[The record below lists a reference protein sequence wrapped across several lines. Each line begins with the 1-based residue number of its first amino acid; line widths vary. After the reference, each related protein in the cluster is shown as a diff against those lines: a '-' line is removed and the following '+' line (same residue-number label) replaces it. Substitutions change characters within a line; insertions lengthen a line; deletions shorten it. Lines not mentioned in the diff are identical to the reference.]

1 MNAIN
6 SLDVTENIKNEIK
19 TNNVVLFMKGTP
31 AFPMCGFSAAVVQIL
46 SNIGIE
52 YNSINVLENNEMREG
67 IKKFSNWPTIPQLY
81 VKEEFIGGCDIIKEM
96 FESGD
101 LQKKFQEKKIKFEIS
116 KPERIE
122 DAEAVL
128 RGTLNSLP
136 NAFGLPS
143 NEFYR
148 AAGKNTASGIVLGF
162 LSVVAI
168 LNNDHVAAF
177 LWLGLA
183 LLVDGID
190 GTLARKAK
198 VNENVPNIDGSTL
211 DNVIDFFT
219 YVIIPALMI
228 YWFGMVPSG
237 WEIICSAAILAASC
251 YTFAN
256 INQKTQDF
264 YFSGFPALWNIVVLY
279 FFILGTN

>member
-1 MNAIN
+1 M
-6 SLDVTENIKNEIK
+6 NIKIK
-19 TNNVVLFMKGTP
+19 
-31 AFPMCGFSAAVVQIL
+31 
-46 SNIGIE
+46 
-52 YNSINVLENNEMREG
+52 SINKDKLTA
-67 IKKFSNWPTIPQLY
+67 W
-81 VKEEFIGGCDIIKEM
+81 
-96 FESGD
+96 
-101 LQKKFQEKKIKFEIS
+101 
-116 KPERIE
+116 
-122 DAEAVL
+122 AVH
-128 RGTLNSLP
+128 G
-136 NAFGLPS
+136 F
-143 NEFYR
+143 
-148 AAGKNTASGIVLGF
+148 TASGIVLGF

-198 VNENVPNIDGSTL
+198 VNENVPTIDGTTL
-211 DNVIDFFT
+211 DNVIDYFT

-228 YWFGMVPSG
+228 YWFSMVPAG

-264 YFSGFPALWNIVVLY
+264 YFSGFPALWNILVLY
-279 FFILGTN
+279 FYIIGTSQWLNLFVIVILIILTFIPIKYVHPLRVQSMRNITLPVTVLWAGTSLRLVTLPPTEENMLVTSPTVFFLWVLCSFYFLFICLSRSLKELIKHKHTL

>member
-1 MNAIN
+1 M
-6 SLDVTENIKNEIK
+6 NIKIK
-19 TNNVVLFMKGTP
+19 
-31 AFPMCGFSAAVVQIL
+31 
-46 SNIGIE
+46 
-52 YNSINVLENNEMREG
+52 SINKNKLTA
-67 IKKFSNWPTIPQLY
+67 W
-81 VKEEFIGGCDIIKEM
+81 
-96 FESGD
+96 
-101 LQKKFQEKKIKFEIS
+101 
-116 KPERIE
+116 
-122 DAEAVL
+122 AVH
-128 RGTLNSLP
+128 G
-136 NAFGLPS
+136 F
-143 NEFYR
+143 
-148 AAGKNTASGIVLGF
+148 TASGIVLGF

-168 LNNDHVAAF
+168 LNSDHVAAF

-279 FFILGTN
+279 FFILGTNQWVNFIVIVILIILTFVPIKYVHPLRVQSMRNFTLPVTFLWAGASLRLITLPPSEHNMLSTSPIIFFVWVLSSFYFLFICLSRSFKELNIIDK